1 MRFILERS
9 MRFRTRLVF
18 TYSLLVSALI
28 TILALAFEIYNLRHL
43 ETRSLQNLDILCKN
57 MSHQLD
63 EIVRP
68 MVFITEFL
76 LSDSNT
82 LSAIT
87 ALARV
92 ERNTANSSYIR
103 QAKQNLRAS
112 LSTYCNSSNF
122 YRVSFFSEK
131 GDILSN
137 NLQVPTTADGEADL
151 GIVPLIPAADEYM
164 GKPVLVP
171 AYIDPWNRR
180 YPVQVFGILRLI
192 MGNNTASYIEVQKTA
207 ASLEEIY
214 NLNNTGSFLLAVI
227 KGNGDIFYSQFDE
240 KDNAVL
246 GELRGSLTRDG
257 SISRIGDRLAASWYS
272 PYTDTHTVVI
282 QSRTGIRKLVW
293 DTARMTIIM
302 ALCICMVSIAVIT
315 LLSRRITV
323 PIGQLIQRIENTN
336 LDNIEHDVLMDFR
349 DDEFARLCQSYN
361 TLLKRLNTARLKEE
375 QLGLLHLQAEFDA
388 LQAQV
393 NPHFLYNVLNVISH
407 RGVQNGD
414 EVICEICEKLA
425 SMLRYSAGVSKRLV
439 PVSED
444 VEYLKN
450 YLYLLKTRYRDKLVY
465 SLEIEDEVLHQMIPK
480 IVLQQLVENSISHG
494 FTGNSGMMR
503 IDVKGYTEGRYWY
516 VEISDNGCGFREE
529 EKAKLESGM
538 GKMAGALN
546 EGRLNLDIGGMGFL
560 NIYARFLI
568 LFGNDVIFRISDTPD
583 GAKVTIGL
591 LMRKEE

>member
-1 MRFILERS
+1 MH
-9 MRFRTRLVF
+9 FRTRLVF

-28 TILALAFEIYNLRHL
+28 TILAFAFEIYNLRHL

-57 MSHQLD
+57 MSRQLD

-103 QAKQNLRAS
+103 QAKQNLRVS
-112 LSTYCNSSNF
+112 LSTYCTNSNF

-137 NLQVPTTADGEADL
+137 NLQVPTTADGEADP
-151 GIVPLIPAADEYM
+151 GIVPLIPDADEYM

-171 AYIDPWNRR
+171 AYIDPWNKR

-240 KDNAVL
+240 KDNAAL
-246 GELRGSLTRDG
+246 GELRRSLTHNG
-257 SISRIGDRLAASWYS
+257 SISRFGGRLAASWYS

-282 QSRTGIRKLVW
+282 QSRTGMREAVG
-293 DTARMTIIM
+293 DTTRMTIIM
-302 ALCICMVSIAVIT
+302 ALCICMVSVAVIT

-349 DDEFARLCQSYN
+349 DDEFARFCQSYN
-361 TLLKRLNTARLKEE
+361 ALLKRLNTARLKEE

-450 YLYLLKTRYRDKLVY
+450 YLYLLKTRYRDKLIY
-465 SLEIEDEVLHQMIPK
+465 SLEIEDEVLRQMIPK

-494 FTGNSGMMR
+494 FTGNSGIMR

-538 GKMAGALN
+538 EKMVGALN
-546 EGRLNLDIGGMGFL
+546 EGKLNLDIGGMGFL

-568 LFGNDVIFRISDTPD
+568 LFGNDVIFRISDTAD
-583 GAKVTIGL
+583 GAKVTIGS